1 MRYGLVLV
9 GLLALAGAREQR
21 VLRPDPPITCDSC
34 ATWNAPQAPFRVFG
48 NTYYVGPAGLAS
60 VLVTSPDGH
69 VLLDGALPQ
78 SAAGIEANIRALGFR
93 PEDIRLI
100 VASHAHFDH
109 VGGIAALARLSGAR
123 VAASAPAARALEHGN
138 LFPEDPQFGFGPVGT
153 AFPPVPYVTVVGD
166 GEALHVGALTV
177 TSHLT
182 PGHTPG
188 STTWTW
194 RACEAG
200 PCLDVVYAD
209 SLTAVAA
216 PGFRFTGDGGH
227 PSLVDT
233 FRQSLAT
240 VERLPCDILL
250 TVHPE
255 FSHVTEKLAKRAATP
270 GTNPFIEPGACRA
283 YVREAR
289 ETLETRIATE
299 GREKRP

>member
-1 MRYGLVLV
+1 MRFALVLV
-9 GLLALAGAREQR
+9 GLLALVPDQR
-21 VLRPDPPITCDSC
+21 AFRSDPPTTCDSC
-34 ATWNAPQAPFRVFG
+34 AAWNAPQAPFRVFG

-78 SAAGIEANIRALGFR
+78 SAAVIDANIRALGFR

-123 VAASAPAARALEHGN
+123 VAGSAPTARALEHGN

-153 AFPPVPYVTVVGD
+153 AFPIVPYVTVVGD
-166 GEALHVGALTV
+166 GDALHVGALAL

-194 RACEAG
+194 RACDAG
-200 PCLDVVYAD
+200 QCLDVVYAD
-209 SLTAVAA
+209 SLTAVSA
-216 PGFRFTGDGGH
+216 PGFRFTGDGAH
-227 PSLVDT
+227 PSLVAA

-255 FSHVTEKLAKRAATP
+255 FSHVADKLAKRAATP
-270 GTNPFIEPGACRA
+270 GVNPFIDPGACWA
-283 YVREAR
+283 YVHDAR
-289 ETLETRIATE
+289 ETLETRIASE
-299 GREKRP
+299 GRAKRP